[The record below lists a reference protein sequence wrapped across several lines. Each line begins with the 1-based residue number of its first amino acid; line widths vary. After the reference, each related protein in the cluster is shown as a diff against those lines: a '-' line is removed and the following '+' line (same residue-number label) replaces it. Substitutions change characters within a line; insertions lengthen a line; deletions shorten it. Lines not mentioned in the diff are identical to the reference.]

1 MGLYGDKKDYEEL
14 VKDNISK
21 AKILYSLSEENR
33 ILVNNLLNEKEKIKE
48 KNGLFANLQLRI
60 IDKKI
65 EKIKKSNNKTINS
78 NSKSQSENT
87 ITDTSE
93 SNENSD
99 N

>member
-33 ILVNNLLNEKEKIKE
+33 ILVNELLNEKEKIKE
-48 KNGLFANLQLRI
+48 KNGLLANLQLRI

-65 EKIKKSNNKTINS
+65 EKIKKKNGTNISS
-78 NSKSQSENT
+78 ESKL
-87 ITDTSE
+87 
-93 SNENSD
+93 SNENIDS
-99 N
+99 NENN